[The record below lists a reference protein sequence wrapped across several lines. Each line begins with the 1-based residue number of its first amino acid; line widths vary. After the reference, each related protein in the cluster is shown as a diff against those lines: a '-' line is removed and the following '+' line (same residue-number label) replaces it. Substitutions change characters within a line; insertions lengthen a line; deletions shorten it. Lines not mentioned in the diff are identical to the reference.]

1 MRELQPRAGLGASSI
16 LLILVVLCLTAF
28 SVLALVSA
36 RVDARQTEAAAET
49 AARYYAA
56 DAAAQKTLNSI
67 DAALLSG
74 ADPTALDGV
83 TRDANN
89 ADALRFSVP
98 LGDGRELTV
107 ELAVLTR
114 GSGARY
120 RVTRY
125 ALVNTTAWSGTRTSG
140 AQDAS

>member
-36 RVDARQTEAAAET
+36 RVDARQTEETIET

-56 DAAAQKTLNSI
+56 DAAAQKILNSI

-74 ADPTALDGV
+74 ADPTALSGV
-83 TRDANN
+83 VRDAVD

-107 ELAVLTR
+107 ELAVLAQE
-114 GSGARY
+114 SGVRY

>member
-1 MRELQPRAGLGASSI
+1 MRELQPRAGLGVSSI

-36 RVDARQTEAAAET
+36 RVDARQTEEAAGA

-56 DAAAQKTLNSI
+56 DAAAQQVLNSI

-74 ADPTALDGV
+74 ADPAVLDGV
-83 TRDANN
+83 VRDAIN

-98 LGDGRELTV
+98 LGDGRELVV
-107 ELAVLTR
+107 ELAVLAQ

-125 ALVNTTAWSGTRTSG
+125 ALVNTTAWGGARENG